1 MDPGWRVLLFR
12 LHASGWNADDVDE
25 ACEGLYEACSEGAY
39 EGTDVEDL
47 STHQV
52 RAVLHVNVDERLAVA
67 IRGVAALRAQQT
79 SEAEALRNALYDLDA
94 FAYGFDGND

>member
-1 MDPGWRVLLFR
+1 MDPGWRELLFR
-12 LHASGWNADDVDE
+12 LHASGWNADDIDE

-47 STHQV
+47 SSQQI
-52 RAVLHVNVDERLAVA
+52 RSVLKVDVGERLVVA

-79 SEAEALRNALYDLDA
+79 PEAEALRKALYDLDA
-94 FAYGFDGND
+94 FA